1 MFKKKKSYFRLLI
14 LIIILLVIGYFG
26 FQGYLG
32 YLKSPVDTNGASRAF
47 VIQEGWTALDIAKKL
62 EEEKII
68 RSAFIFK
75 QELKKIDSTKI
86 QSGDFILSP
95 AMNVEEVIKELTEGS
110 VDKKVTLIE
119 GWRVEQ
125 MADELNKKLGIEKS
139 EFIKEAKPYEGSLF
153 PDTYFFNPKVTISDI
168 ILTLRNTFNKRYS
181 DDLKQKIKA
190 KGLTDKE
197 GVILASLIERE
208 ARSQKVRTEVAGV
221 LLNRLD
227 QGMKLDIDA
236 TVQYAKDS
244 QSLQSNPSFNKFWQ
258 PITQAE
264 YSSIK
269 SPYNTYLNPGL
280 PPSPIANPSLS
291 SFQAI
296 ADANVNSPYL
306 FYFHDSQGNSYY
318 AKTLEEHNENVAKY
332 R

>member
-1 MFKKKKSYFRLLI
+1 MLRKKKSYFKLFI
-14 LIIILLVIGYFG
+14 LIIVLIVASYFG
-26 FQGYLG
+26 FQGYLN
-32 YLKSPVDTNGASRAF
+32 YLKSPLDANGETRAF
-47 VIQEGWTALDIAKKL
+47 VIQEGSSAADIAQQL

-68 RSAFIFK
+68 RSAFIFR
-75 QELKKIDSTKI
+75 QELKKVDSTKI
-86 QSGDFILSP
+86 QSGDFIISP
-95 AMNVEEVIKELTEGS
+95 SMSVSEIITELTQGS

-125 MADELNKKLGIEKS
+125 MADELNKKLGIEKKD
-139 EFIKEAKPYEGSLF
+139 FITQAKEYEGYLF
-153 PDTYFFNPKVTISDI
+153 PDTYFFNPKVTTADI
-168 ILTLRNTFNKRYS
+168 ILTLRNTFNKRFS
-181 DDLKQKIKA
+181 DELKQKIRS
-190 KGLTDKE
+190 KGLSEEE

-236 TVQYAKDS
+236 TVQYAKDT
-244 QSLQSNPSFNKFWQ
+244 QSLQINPNFNKFWQ

-269 SPYNTYLNPGL
+269 SPFNTYLNPGL

-291 SFQAI
+291 SFEAI
-296 ADANVNSPYL
+296 ANADTASPYL
-306 FYFHDSQGNSYY
+306 FYFHDAQGNSYY
-318 AKTLEEHNENVAKY
+318 AKTLEEHNQNVAKY

>member
-1 MFKKKKSYFRLLI
+1 ME
-14 LIIILLVIGYFG
+14 
-26 FQGYLG
+26 
-32 YLKSPVDTNGASRAF
+32 YLKSPLDPKGETQAF
-47 VIQEGWTALDIAKKL
+47 VVQEGWTAADIAQKL
-62 EEEKII
+62 EENKII
-68 RSAFIFK
+68 RSAFIFR
-75 QELKKIDSTKI
+75 QELKKVDSTKI
-86 QSGDFILSP
+86 QAGDFIIS
-95 AMNVEEVIKELTEGS
+95 ASMSVNEVINELTQGS

-125 MADELNKKLGIEKS
+125 MAEELNKKLGIDKA
-139 EFIKEAKPYEGSLF
+139 EFITQAKEYEGYLF
-153 PDTYFFNPKVTISDI
+153 PDTYFFNPDVAIPDI
-168 ILTLRNTFNKRYS
+168 ILTLRNTFNRKIS
-181 DDLKQKIKA
+181 DELKQKIRT

-208 ARSQKVRTEVAGV
+208 ARSPKVRTEVAGV

-244 QSLQSNPSFNKFWQ
+244 QSLQANPNFNKFWQ
-258 PITQAE
+258 PITQSE
-264 YSSIK
+264 YSSVK
-269 SPYNTYLNPGL
+269 SPFNTYLNPGL

-296 ADANVNSPYL
+296 ADADLDSPYL
-306 FYFHDSQGNSYY
+306 FYFHDAQGNSYY
-318 AKTLEEHNENVAKY
+318 AKTLEQHNENVAKY